1 MGSAI
6 LGETI
11 RKIPVL
17 TELPL
22 YLCLTY
28 NFLFYQQLGMNTLS
42 DIDFCRTISL
52 LGTSSTYTGERRSKD
67 DIIFEALGST
77 DELTSAIG

>member
-17 TELPL
+17 TVIFMFNIQFPV
-22 YLCLTY
+22 
-28 NFLFYQQLGMNTLS
+28 YQQLGMNTLL

>member
-11 RKIPVL
+11 RKIL
-17 TELPL
+17 TGIFMF
-22 YLCLTY
+22 
-28 NFLFYQQLGMNTLS
+28 FLFYQQLCIEQVRYRLLLV
-42 DIDFCRTISL
+42 CRTICFAI
-52 LGTSSTYTGERRSKD
+52 GTSSTYTGERRSKD